1 MAILSVPT
9 WVVWCA
15 WAVLGA
21 IKTRDAAGAVGL
33 LINASILL
41 LLGPVRKLYLLNK
54 YQALMEEEEKNSLQE
69 ERANKGATSSLLFSL
84 SVSLGFLSALLSL
97 CVSGIP
103 LCSWSVCVCGIPQCS
118 CVCVCL

>member
-21 IKTRDAAGAVGL
+21 INTRDAAVAVGL

-69 ERANKGATSSLLFSL
+69 ERANKGATSSLL
-84 SVSLGFLSALLSL
+84 LSL

-103 LCSWSVCVCGIPQCS
+103 LCS